1 MCHCSHTGAVPRAP
15 GCRSCLSSVVAP
27 ARRPAPLAGGRGWS
41 CNLVPQA
48 SPCRAAVPSDTSTLH
63 THTICPD
70 TTCVAQSSSLC
81 ASAPTPPFAV
91 SHTHHL
97 PPHTILIIRLTALLS
112 HECVRQRSRLSG
124 ALRLASCKLLLLA
137 SPCGA
142 AHESLRHA
150 AAPNDGRGAGRRRQ
164 RPSCTRRRPG

>member
-1 MCHCSHTGAVPRAP
+1 MCHCSHTQALCRVHPVP
-15 GCRSCLSSVVAP
+15 RSCLVLVAP
-27 ARRPAPLAGGRGWS
+27 RRLAVPLAGGRGWS

-48 SPCRAAVPSDTSTLH
+48 SPYRAAVPSDTSTLH